1 MSKTFLIHK
10 TANMMAFSGR
20 RALYSGHMSPS
31 ARASRRMIQ
40 VNTRDIYD
48 SDELSHVTYDDISNV
63 PIVSSFTP
71 ENVSTESMVR
81 MVNKAHA
88 EHDLCRRVNDLENAH
103 TFAYLS
109 HDHSGVCHC
118 VIDILIPDHV
128 LQSPLGMLHLPNIEE
143 IYAMLFEYF
152 DFGGN
157 ATCVNLIS
165 QRTITQM
172 KMIAPLDE
180 QASTR
185 LQVYETILNCDEI
198 ERTISKALRQ
208 SGGH

>member
-1 MSKTFLIHK
+1 
-10 TANMMAFSGR
+10 MAFSGR

-40 VNTRDIYD
+40 VNTRDVHD

-71 ENVSTESMVR
+71 ENVSTESMVSMVSMVSMESMVR

-143 IYAMLFEYF
+143 IYDMLFEYF

-157 ATCVNLIS
+157 ATRVNLIS